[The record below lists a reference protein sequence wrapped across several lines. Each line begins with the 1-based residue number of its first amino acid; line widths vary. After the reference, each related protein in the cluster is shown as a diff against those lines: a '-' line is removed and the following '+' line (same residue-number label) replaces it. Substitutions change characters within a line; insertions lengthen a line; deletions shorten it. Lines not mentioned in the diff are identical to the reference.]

1 MNSFLC
7 QLKGSNSFV
16 NEVMIQ
22 QHAVVMT
29 ELDKTV
35 KVMCSFEQM
44 DQTLTLHRH
53 PNRTHSTGI
62 DVE

>member
-1 MNSFLC
+1 M
-7 QLKGSNSFV
+7 V
-16 NEVMIQ
+16 Q

-35 KVMCSFEQM
+35 KVLCSFEQM

-53 PNRTHSTGI
+53 SNRTHSTGI
-62 DVE
+62 DVK